1 VPVKTTKISSDDF
14 EDDDDEEDE
23 EIEKASP
30 IKEERVEP

>member
-30 IKEERVEP
+30 IKEERVEA